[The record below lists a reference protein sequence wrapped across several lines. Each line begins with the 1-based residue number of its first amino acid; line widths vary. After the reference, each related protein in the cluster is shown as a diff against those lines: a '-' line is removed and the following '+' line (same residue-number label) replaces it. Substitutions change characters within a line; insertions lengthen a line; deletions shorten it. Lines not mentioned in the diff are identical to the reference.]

1 MFVFSMW
8 IHAPRLCEGLR
19 RWAVSWE
26 RICRGGD
33 GWGDQLLLIFRLL
46 LCFGALESDTLGL
59 CGR

>member
-1 MFVFSMW
+1 
-8 IHAPRLCEGLR
+8 
-19 RWAVSWE
+19 VSWE